1 MAGVLRALKNSLGE
15 QVSRHRNRPFF
26 EAAMAAAALVTQ
38 ADGKVTISERHRLD
52 QIIEQLDQLNI
63 FDVHEAADLM
73 NDNLDAIRRHPQ
85 EAHPRL
91 LKDVARIANDSEAAR
106 LLVRICLAISIA
118 DDEYHPDEKSRVGD
132 ICGAL
137 GLDPAEFET

>member
-1 MAGVLRALKNSLGE
+1 MAGVLRSLKNSLRE

-26 EAAMAAAALVTQ
+26 EAAMAAAALVVQ
-38 ADGKVTISERHRLD
+38 ADGKVTLSERHRLD
-52 QIIEQLDQLNI
+52 QIIEQLDQLKI

-73 NDNLDAIRRHPQ
+73 NDNLDAIRHHPR

-91 LKDVARIANDSEAAR
+91 LKAVARIADDSKAAH

-118 DDEYHPDEKSRVGD
+118 DDEYHPDEKARIGE
-132 ICGAL
+132 ICDAL